1 MGQVLPAQ
9 LGEDVFNELKEKF
22 VALTE
27 DVLGL
32 KEESNAN
39 IDAFAK
45 GMLALYAEYKEA
57 KQYDKVDQIRT
68 YFKANGLV
76 IKDMKTKIDWAYE
89 E

>member
-1 MGQVLPAQ
+1 
-9 LGEDVFNELKEKF
+9 
-22 VALTE
+22 
-27 DVLGL
+27 
-32 KEESNAN
+32 
-39 IDAFAK
+39 
-45 GMLALYAEYKEA
+45 MLALYSEYKEA